1 MDDATRQN
9 KSDRLVKL
17 EQQRA
22 KLQRKIAR
30 EETRL
35 KTQERKIDTRRKI
48 IAGAIVLTHADM
60 REAFKDILHELLQKF
75 VEPKD
80 KHLFA
85 DVFTPEE
92 IAQASIEAKKRR
104 DEAFQDRQQ
113 NLNARTKQQSQ
124 GNTPEAIATD
134 QDNTAVMDHD
144 DQAGQLPDTS
154 TSEDAQPVMATAPK
168 PSALEALKVRPAPQR
183 KKRTAGNLGQLK
195 KPATTSARQK
205 RQTAPKIN
213 GSETFH

>member
-85 DVFTPEE
+85 DVFTPEQ
-92 IAQASIEAKKRR
+92 IAQANIEAKKRR

-113 NLNARTKQQSQ
+113 NLNARTKRQSQ

-134 QDNTAVMDHD
+134 QDAAVMDHD
-144 DQAGQLPDTS
+144 DQAGQFPDTS
-154 TSEDAQPVMATAPK
+154 RTTATAQTLQDNP
-168 PSALEALKVRPAPQR
+168 PTSALESLKKTPKPKTPR
-183 KKRTAGNLGQLK
+183 KTRTARNLRKL
-195 KPATTSARQK
+195 QK
-205 RQTAPKIN
+205 QD
-213 GSETFH
+213 